1 MLDVTLGPL
10 STIHLPRNRA
20 QCSINSIQRL
30 AWCLYEVARYL
41 PGFCDLRAS
50 PKQRNARTNNLLV
63 VCMCMRVE
71 TKTASFT
78 YFHFQHSSRQSN
90 KPFCYHWTKFTFRD
104 TSNFEKQRNKN
115 LRLRVLQQP
124 DFYHNQIDSIVSF
137 FQSSLVSLKPST
149 L

>member
-78 YFHFQHSSRQSN
+78 YFHFQRLSIQQTVLL
-90 KPFCYHWTKFTFRD
+90 PWTKFTFRD

-137 FQSSLVSLKPST
+137 FESSLVSLKPST